1 MVDETEEP
9 NVEDKGDGSEE
20 PVKRARLK
28 ISKPN
33 PIIYVLLGPAAF
45 IFIVYVVLNNV
56 FLSSNLNHEAKLEKV
71 LSISKSLDV
80 TDSEAAEEDQKN
92 LEEEPV
98 KEETGFLDTH
108 NYYQFQVPFAINI
121 SDGKRILTFELAV
134 SSFQSGVTAEWF
146 FESFEAFVPAIRSDI
161 LYFMEKFTLE
171 KLQEPNFQNSLVD
184 ELKDVINSK
193 LENLGGKP
201 EVNKVLLLRY
211 IIT

>member
-9 NVEDKGDGSEE
+9 NVDDKGDGSEE

-33 PIIYVLLGPAAF
+33 PIIYVLLGPAVF

-80 TDSEAAEEDQKN
+80 TESEVAEEDQKN

-98 KEETGFLDTH
+98 KEEAGYLDTH

-121 SDGKRILTFELAV
+121 SDGQRILTFELAV

-171 KLQEPNFQNSLVD
+171 KLQEPDFQSSLVD